1 MQFMKETGRAL
12 RSWGNPFYLPAAC
25 TLALL
30 TSSCSEPQGL
40 RIGEVEL
47 PYRQIEALERS
58 LARSFASEGR
68 ATMLW
73 HLLDDGLA
81 EEALLHARLPEAS
94 LAARAAADVWAARL
108 RAGEDFDAVL
118 ASARQTMP
126 EQILDPVPQRP
137 VPSAL
142 GGSIAAHAAAMEE
155 GEWAGPLRSERGW
168 EIVRLRSRE
177 AIPRAQA
184 QVQLDRLVFPGGTA
198 EDRDRA
204 RADWVKLPL
213 SGNPEL
219 LDALPL
225 EFRHGRARAES
236 ENPR

>member
-1 MQFMKETGRAL
+1 MKETGRAL
-12 RSWGNPFYLPAAC
+12 RSRGIPFYLPAAC

-30 TSSCSEPQGL
+30 TSSCSEPEGL

-58 LARSFASEGR
+58 LSRAFATEGR

-73 HLLDDGLA
+73 HLLDAGLA

-94 LAARAAADVWAARL
+94 QAARAAADVWVARL
-108 RAGEDFDAVL
+108 RAGEDFDAL
-118 ASARQTMP
+118 LEEARATMP
-126 EQILDPVPQRP
+126 EQVYDPVPLHP
-137 VPSAL
+137 APSAL
-142 GGSIAAHAAAMEE
+142 GGSIAAHVAAMEE
-155 GEWAGPLRSERGW
+155 SEWAGPLRSERGW
-168 EIVRLRSRE
+168 EIVRLRARE

-184 QVQLDRLVFPGGTA
+184 QVQVDRLVFPVGA
-198 EDRDRA
+198 QEDRDRA
-204 RADWVKLPL
+204 RADWVRLPL

-225 EFRHGRARAES
+225 EFRHGRARAG
-236 ENPR
+236 P